1 MNWILINGSLT
12 SNQDAIREHF
22 AGFYENYLNRML
34 YVYRRSLLDGLHF
47 ISINEALGLDG
58 DSET

>member
-12 SNQDAIREHF
+12 SNQDAIREHIV
-22 AGFYENYLNRML
+22 GFYENYLNRML
-34 YVYRRSLLDGLHF
+34 YVYRYSLLDGLHF
-47 ISINEALGLDG
+47 ISINEALGPDG